1 LEKENLSAQP
11 KKFKRCFRQSLRS
24 VFHTKIDQIILHSD
38 EKNRREVGFK
48 IHDKVEQISTARFKK
63 FRMAIAEV

>member
-1 LEKENLSAQP
+1 MSAQP
-11 KKFKRCFRQSLRS
+11 KNLSAVFRQSLRS

-38 EKNRREVGFK
+38 EKNRLEVGFK